1 MLKFAKAVRRRS
13 QKRTDQVQVQNVQ
26 TPAKGQPTSTAYIIV
41 GIPVTGR
48 MFLLL
53 SSSKT
58 LAKKTFPT
66 KNKLLVLVLVWTI

>member
-26 TPAKGQPTSTAYIIV
+26 TPAKGQPTSTAYIII

-53 SSSKT
+53 LVT
-58 LAKKTFPT
+58 LAKKKTFPT
-66 KNKLLVLVLVWTI
+66 KNKLLVL